1 MTGLGQLKIRD
12 SLSRFQAYGSVS
24 TSPGGRKRFSRV
36 HVIAIGGA
44 VVVAVAVASFFVPSG
59 SGKQSSSKNEMLKLK
74 AKDKIHSHHIKSS
87 LTDTGFL
94 SQQDRD
100 FFPQDVIDSLDTSVD
115 PCSDF
120 YEFACG
126 NWINNATIPSY
137 QPAWAK
143 QWDGVTKHVEAM
155 TVDLLKKDAG
165 VSGKFFRSCM
175 DTETIQKLGAT
186 PLEPWLKI
194 VDGIVDNSTLHDALI
209 KFAVS
214 DLNLFWSWW
223 IDSDSED
230 SSINSFFLAQGGI
243 TMPDRDYYLKQSEG
257 MEKHRKVYLDLAVT
271 LFGLAGSSEAR
282 ARELATD
289 MMDVETAL
297 AAAMTPRDLERN
309 EHGKRYTVEELCG
322 IAPGIDWAGWFD
334 GIGVKGVGSMPVGYL
349 VVKNEKFL
357 SALSGIMM
365 NMGLKKLKSYMRW
378 QLVYSYSPFL
388 SIEFENA
395 LLKYNQDLYG
405 ISVLPP
411 RHKKCFFS
419 TNGDP
424 SPSTSWE

>member
-1 MTGLGQLKIRD
+1 
-12 SLSRFQAYGSVS
+12 
-24 TSPGGRKRFSRV
+24 
-36 HVIAIGGA
+36 
-44 VVVAVAVASFFVPSG
+44 
-59 SGKQSSSKNEMLKLK
+59 MLKLK
-74 AKDKIHSHHIKSS
+74 RKARAIHHPSKSS
-87 LTDTGFL
+87 LSASGFL
-94 SQQDRD
+94 SQVDRD
-100 FFPQDVIDSLDTSVD
+100 AFPQDVVDSLDTRVD

-126 NWINNATIPSY
+126 GWVNNATIPSY

-155 TVDLLKKDAG
+155 TVGLLKEDPG

-175 DTETIQKLGAT
+175 DTATIQKLGAS

-194 VDGIVDNSTLHDALI
+194 VDGIVNNATLHDALI

-243 TMPDRDYYLKQSEG
+243 TMPDRDYYLKDSEG
-257 MEKHRKVYLDLAVT
+257 MAKHRKAYLDLAVT
-271 LFGLAGSSEAR
+271 LFGLAGSSESR
-282 ARELATD
+282 AKELAAD
-289 MMDVETAL
+289 MMEVETAL

-309 EHGKRYTVEELCG
+309 EHGRRYTVDELLRL
-322 IAPGIDWAGWFD
+322 APGIDWSGWFD
-334 GIGVKGVGSMPVGYL
+334 GIGVGGVGSMPVGYL

-357 SALSGIMM
+357 SALSGIMVS
-365 NMGLKKLKSYMRW
+365 MGLEKLKSYMRW

-388 SIEFENA
+388 SIEFEDA
-395 LLKYNQDLYG
+395 LLQYNKDLYG

-419 TNGDP
+419 TNGAMDMHVSKLFVETYFPERSRDDALEMLHEIRDRFNASLSRKDWMDP
-424 SPSTSWE
+424 ITRQK